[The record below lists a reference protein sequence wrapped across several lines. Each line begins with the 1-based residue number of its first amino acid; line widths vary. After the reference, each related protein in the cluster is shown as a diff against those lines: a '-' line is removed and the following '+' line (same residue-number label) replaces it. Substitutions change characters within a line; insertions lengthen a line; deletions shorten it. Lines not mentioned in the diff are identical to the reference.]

1 MSPDRAARAPMKH
14 APIPSSGSRL
24 RVQPR
29 ISAPACCGQ
38 GGELAWPPP
47 RVSAPSA
54 GKGFPHERIIPGDIL
69 DSESRGGPEYKL
81 AIGMRD
87 PMPRRGMFQLAVSYD
102 ARAELEA
109 RTRRLPVTS

>member
-1 MSPDRAARAPMKH
+1 MS
-14 APIPSSGSRL
+14 
-24 RVQPR
+24 
-29 ISAPACCGQ
+29 
-38 GGELAWPPP
+38 E
-47 RVSAPSA
+47 
-54 GKGFPHERIIPGDIL
+54 IIPGDIL